1 MMASNLKDIQE
12 GVYGPRFRK
21 ALPDSARTPD
31 RHRSGDRRP
40 DLPAVRSPPGDT
52 EHADGPGEKQRSVVS
67 PGLLAGA
74 AAGVFYG
81 LERPG
86 TAAAFLIL
94 CGFFD
99 IIDGKV
105 AANANRK
112 SLFGAIFD
120 SSLDRYSEFFIDMGL
135 AYHFRQGWG
144 IWLIFFAFLG
154 STMVSY
160 TRARAEGLGIP
171 CAVGIMQRAERILL
185 LFGGTLVGVI
195 FKVFNPAVL
204 AVMAFIAIVSN
215 ITALQRLFHVKRYER
230 SRESKEV

>member
-1 MMASNLKDIQE
+1 MDPVSEKPFRILPGRLIDIVL
-12 GVYGPRFRK
+12 GIADRISLLFVRLRV
-21 ALPDSARTPD
+21 TPNT
-31 RHRSGDRRP
+31 
-40 DLPAVRSPPGDT
+40 LTVL
-52 EHADGPGEKQRSVVS
+52 
-67 PGLLAGA
+67 GLLAGA